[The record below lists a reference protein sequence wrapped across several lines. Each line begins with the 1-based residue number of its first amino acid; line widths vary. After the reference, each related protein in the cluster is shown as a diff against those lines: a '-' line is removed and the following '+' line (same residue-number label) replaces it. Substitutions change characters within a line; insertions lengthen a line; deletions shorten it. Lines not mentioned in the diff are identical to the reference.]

1 MPMSYS
7 SQELNAQ
14 QVFRAFSPSVYVVM
28 AGSST
33 GAASQGA
40 ASMGSAVAIAVDTAL
55 TNCHVVKDHTS
66 IMMLEEV
73 TAQPL
78 KARVL
83 NADQSSDRCLLK
95 IERGSLNP
103 AGAVRRFRDLSVGE
117 RVYTIGNPSGLSKT
131 LGEGLI
137 SGLRERNDI
146 RYVQTT
152 AQISP
157 GSSGGAL
164 VDSKGA
170 LVGIT
175 TFLLKDAQNLNFA
188 IAAEDFWH

>member
-1 MPMSYS
+1 M
-7 SQELNAQ
+7 
-14 QVFRAFSPSVYVVM
+14 
-28 AGSST
+28 
-33 GAASQGA
+33 
-40 ASMGSAVAIAVDTAL
+40 
-55 TNCHVVKDHTS
+55 
-66 IMMLEEV
+66 
-73 TAQPL
+73 
-78 KARVL
+78 
-83 NADQSSDRCLLK
+83 
-95 IERGSLNP
+95 
-103 AGAVRRFRDLSVGE
+103 
-117 RVYTIGNPSGLSKT
+117 
-131 LGEGLI
+131 I
-137 SGLRERNDI
+137 SGLRVRNDI